1 MPGEC
6 GIDQGQSADAPE
18 IHQQDENA
26 LRQDSK
32 LRRQPQRQ
40 AHRTGGGRCFIETGT
55 EGKLLRCA
63 DDRRPRKGQPQ
74 IQQQNGGGVADG
86 GVFQS
91 AVEDL
96 RILPPAEGGN
106 GVGDQDGQR
115 CDLHAARR
123 GAGCSA
129 GEHQQNGDRLR
140 GIRHLRQ
147 IHCVI
152 AGRPRR
158 DRLKKG
164 GQYPLSYRQV
174 RKIRQE
180 KEDCRERDQ
189 QRRHA
194 QNDLA
199 LHPVTPQVQTVRTD
213 IVPR

>member
-86 GVFQS
+86 GSSRLRKAAMALAIRTASVVTFMPP
-91 AVEDL
+91 AVEPGA
-96 RILPPAEGGN
+96 PP
-106 GVGDQDGQR
+106 V
-115 CDLHAARR
+115 
-123 GAGCSA
+123 S
-129 GEHQQNGDRLR
+129 
-140 GIRHLRQ
+140 IS
-147 IHCVI
+147 
-152 AGRPRR
+152 
-158 DRLKKG
+158 KM
-164 GQYPLSYRQV
+164 
-174 RKIRQE
+174 
-180 KEDCRERDQ
+180 
-189 QRRHA
+189 
-194 QNDLA
+194 
-199 LHPVTPQVQTVRTD
+199 VTA
-213 IVPR
+213 

>member
-6 GIDQGQSADAPE
+6 GVDQGQSADAPE

-26 LRQDSK
+26 LRQDSQ

-74 IQQQNGGGVADG
+74 IQQQNGGGVADSG
-86 GVFQS
+86 CLQS
-91 AVEDL
+91 AVEEL
-96 RILPPAEGGN
+96 QILSPAEGGD
-106 GVGDQDGQR
+106 GVGNENCQR
-115 CDLHAARR
+115 RDLHAARR

-164 GQYPLSYRQV
+164 GQYPLSYGEV
-174 RKIRQE
+174 RKICQIKE
-180 KEDCRERDQ
+180 KRRNRDQ
-189 QRRHA
+189 KRRRA